1 MNSFDLILIITG
13 TLLILILVGL
23 GLFIFGK
30 KDGNKNY
37 LEGFGIKLD
46 VSNPSIILIVAG
58 VGLLLAPR
66 LLPANHPAL
75 GETSGSLQRI
85 VGEPRQTPPSAA
97 ETVTKP
103 RVAEENKSSGSEKQP
118 PRHFMPQG
126 YWQLNDYQESGVAL
140 PNVQGSISFA
150 NDSEQKRGW
159 QSNLSFMD
167 MWGNMASYSYQGQ
180 IWVDPKG
187 RYFISLVA
195 SNDPGF
201 VAQSRAPL
209 ELMMEQ
215 GNMLHLAY
223 RYQGTDIL
231 MHFIQ

>member
-1 MNSFDLILIITG
+1 MDSFDLILIITG
-13 TLLILILVGL
+13 ALLILVGL
-23 GLFIFGK
+23 ALFIFGK

-66 LLPANHPAL
+66 LLPANKPTM
-75 GETSGSLQRI
+75 GDTSGPLQPI
-85 VGEPRQTPPSAA
+85 
-97 ETVTKP
+97 
-103 RVAEENKSSGSEKQP
+103 VAEPQKEQQQPEVVTEKSAGQDDTRKDPPKQQ

-140 PNVQGSISFA
+140 PNVQGSISFDD
-150 NDSEQKRGW
+150 DSAQKRGW
-159 QSNLSFMD
+159 QANLSFMD

-180 IWVDPKG
+180 IWVDPQG
-187 RYFISLVA
+187 RYFISLLA

-201 VAQSRAPL
+201 VAQPQAPL

-223 RYQGTDIL
+223 SYRGVNIL
-231 MHFIQ
+231 MHFMQ

>member
-1 MNSFDLILIITG
+1 MDSFDLILIVTG
-13 TLLILILVGL
+13 ALLILVGL

-66 LLPANHPAL
+66 LLPANKPAM
-75 GETSGSLQRI
+75 GDTSSPLQHI
-85 VGEPRQTPPSAA
+85 VTEPQQQQSEFVTEKSTGQDNTGKEPP
-97 ETVTKP
+97 
-103 RVAEENKSSGSEKQP
+103 KQQ

-150 NDSEQKRGW
+150 NDSEQKRSW
-159 QSNLSFMD
+159 QANLIFMD

-180 IWVDPKG
+180 IWVDPEG
-187 RYFISLVA
+187 RYFISLLA

-201 VAQSRAPL
+201 IAQPRAPL

-223 RYQGTDIL
+223 SYRGTDIL
-231 MHFIQ
+231 MHFMQ